1 MLYRWRLLIVTVAL
15 GALSVGGA
23 YAGAG
28 RTGAPILDLPHRSVR
43 AAGLGEAFATYDS
56 DVNSVL
62 WNPAGLSTIKE
73 PQLLGGW
80 TSFEEVFSEAGEGL
94 YYALFAGATP
104 VGDVGVASATLQ
116 LNGQGTI
123 DITTDS
129 PEVIAVEGLG
139 TNWVLGVSYAEEL
152 SSHLRAGL
160 TGKIIHLPLGDGFEQ
175 ASSATAY
182 AVDAGVQADF
192 SRVTVAGS
200 VLNYGTRV
208 QFKDAYQSDPL
219 PRKFHGG
226 IAVTAIDLPNTR
238 LVVSVEGVAAIDKLS
253 QNREDEDFVET
264 VDERMFAGE
273 NDAESDYAG
282 MSRDEVAD
290 QLVKQRGAGI
300 HAFGWERLERSLG
313 AELTLGEVFK
323 VRGGYKKFDSASE
336 PPQTLEFFDR
346 VTFGFGVDVR
356 SFGLPFVVDYA
367 NAIWGAGGPL
377 LERVNSF
384 SLSFRL

>member
-1 MLYRWRLLIVTVAL
+1 M
-15 GALSVGGA
+15 
-23 YAGAG
+23 
-28 RTGAPILDLPHRSVR
+28 
-43 AAGLGEAFATYDS
+43 
-56 DVNSVL
+56 
-62 WNPAGLSTIKE
+62 
-73 PQLLGGW
+73 
-80 TSFEEVFSEAGEGL
+80 
-94 YYALFAGATP
+94 
-104 VGDVGVASATLQ
+104 
-116 LNGQGTI
+116 
-123 DITTDS
+123 
-129 PEVIAVEGLG
+129 
-139 TNWVLGVSYAEEL
+139 
-152 SSHLRAGL
+152 
-160 TGKIIHLPLGDGFEQ
+160 
-175 ASSATAY
+175 
-182 AVDAGVQADF
+182 
-192 SRVTVAGS
+192 
-200 VLNYGTRV
+200 
-208 QFKDAYQSDPL
+208 
-219 PRKFHGG
+219 
-226 IAVTAIDLPNTR
+226 
-238 LVVSVEGVAAIDKLS
+238 EGVAAIDKLS